1 MLNKCVF
8 LFTDNLHTIKEIQCL
23 KVMVLVSVIAVKS
36 HARLRY
42 HIMVF
47 VSLSINRS

>member
-23 KVMVLVSVIAVKS
+23 KVMVLVSVIVKS